1 MNSLL
6 VFVSDSTGLTAENLG
21 LTLISQFPHFDA
33 ADNETISFIKKEDIV
48 SVTDSI
54 NNWADE
60 YDKVVVFTTFSDSEL
75 QKSFSSLLSV
85 PNFDLFQLV
94 LPKIS
99 LDLDMQPELRRG
111 NRYIKKKDER
121 AAAIDYTLAH
131 DDGQSLDFSD
141 AEVIFL
147 GLSRSGKTPTSVW
160 LSLHYGLNV
169 ANYPITNDDFEKGKL
184 PQSIIDNLHKC
195 VLLLPSAQRLN
206 QLRQER
212 FRDSKYASL
221 ENCEAEIRKLRRI
234 LQIDKVIDVSNKSIE
249 EIAACALKMLKIHPK
264 NRF

>member
-6 VFVSDSTGLTAENLG
+6 VFASDSTGLTAENLG
-21 LTLISQFPHFDA
+21 LTLISQFPHFDN
-33 ADNETISFIKKEDIV
+33 ADNETISFIRKEDIGAV
-48 SVTDSI
+48 AESI
-54 NNWADE
+54 NGWADE
-60 YDKVVVFTTFSDSEL
+60 YDKVVVFTTFSDTEL
-75 QKSFSSLLSV
+75 QRNFASLLSV

-94 LPKIS
+94 LPQIS
-99 LDLDMQPELRRG
+99 QELDMQPELRRG

-131 DDGQSLDFSD
+131 DDGQSLDFSE

-160 LSLHYGLNV
+160 LSLHYGLRV
-169 ANYPITNDDFEKGKL
+169 ANYPITEDDFEKGEL
-184 PQSIIDNLHKC
+184 PPSLAQNLHKC

-221 ENCEAEIRKLRRI
+221 QNCEAEIKKLHKI
-234 LQIDKVIDVSNKSIE
+234 LQIDRVIDVSNKSIE